1 MAVLTTRV
9 LQYRSDSGA
18 VKDVT
23 LTVFAPRKTDQDDWE
38 CGFQFS
44 PPPNQRTIHVKGV
57 DAVQALLSC
66 LTVARSYIEHP
77 TEERSSW
84 RGMDHAGLPRFAEK
98 PAVYQPPT
106 VPPSEEN
113 PGGLEPL
120 AVGTL
125 GCPDETGRAR
135 ELALTVYKPFHADDG
150 TWKCAFVLGSP
161 VDEPVRHG
169 TGHDF
174 IEALLDGLAL
184 ARATYEAMIPEG
196 WEAPLSDDLLGP
208 TFLPYKV
215 GRSYAM
221 EPISNLNTP
230 DFSAA

>member
-9 LQYRSDSGA
+9 LQYRSDNGV

-23 LTVFAPRKTDQDDWE
+23 LTVFTPRKTDQDDWE

-44 PPPNQRTIHVKGV
+44 PPPNQRTIHVRGV
-57 DAVQALLSC
+57 DAIQALLSC

-84 RGMDHAGLPRFAEK
+84 QGMVHAGLPRFAEK
-98 PAVYQPPT
+98 PEAYQPPT
-106 VPPSEEN
+106 VPPFEEN

-120 AVGTL
+120 AVGIL

-135 ELALTVYKPFHADDG
+135 ALALTVYKPLRADDG

-169 TGHDF
+169 MGDDF

-196 WEAPLSDDLLGP
+196 WEVPLSDEFLEP
-208 TFLPYKV
+208 TFLPYKE

-221 EPISNLNTP
+221 EPTSDPDMP